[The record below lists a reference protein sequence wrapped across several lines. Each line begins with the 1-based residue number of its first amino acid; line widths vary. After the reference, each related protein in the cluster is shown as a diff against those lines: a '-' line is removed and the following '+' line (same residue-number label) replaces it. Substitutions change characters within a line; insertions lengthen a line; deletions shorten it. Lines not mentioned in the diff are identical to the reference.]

1 MKKLFQESEAYNFSL
16 DTNIVSTTEV
26 TKLNFGEF
34 ITKVPK
40 KCQKVALLPEHDQMH
55 FQYILLMVICRGCP
69 CWWILGEI
77 FDPGIEHS
85 PAQGRPGTNC

>member
-1 MKKLFQESEAYNFSL
+1 MRGLHYNFALRKKNCAKEPALRTFLIRLKKLFQECEAYNFSL

-40 KCQKVALLPEHDQMH
+40 KCQKVALLPEQV
-55 FQYILLMVICRGCP
+55 QKQNLMP
-69 CWWILGEI
+69 
-77 FDPGIEHS
+77 
-85 PAQGRPGTNC
+85 